1 MLGIIVNVKSI
12 IRNIAFYSFALYVV
26 SQVLTGIRVSGGFW
40 TYILGG
46 ITLTL
51 LFLIL
56 KPIISIITLP
66 LNIITLGAFS
76 FLINI
81 IIFYILTI
89 FVTSITVS
97 AFTFNGFVL
106 AGFVVPKLYLNNFF
120 AFLVASIMLS
130 AIIGGLKWM
139 TEK

>member
-1 MLGIIVNVKSI
+1 MKSI
-12 IRNIAFYSFALYVV
+12 ARNIAFYSFALFLV
-26 SQVLTGIRVSGGFW
+26 SQVLTGVRVFGGFW

-46 ITLTL
+46 FTLTL

-76 FLINI
+76 FLTNI

-89 FVTSITVS
+89 FIANITVT
-97 AFTFNGFVL
+97 AFTFNGFTF
-106 AGFVVPKLYLNNFF
+106 AGFVIPKLYLNSFF
-120 AFLVASIMLS
+120 AFVVASIMIS
-130 AIIGGLKWM
+130 VIIGGLKWM
-139 TEK
+139 TER